1 MGVQGRFGGLFFVL
15 SAHFFMPSMLYIL
28 IHSHISWF
36 SGGHSDSNDPDSYK
50 EAKLHGSGHGDI
62 DDESDLNALASKDCE
77 DDSVH
82 QWDYMRSNGLGFIPG
97 LCCPHHDRIQSNG
110 VLRATDFDQMLL
122 RHPTEVGLC
131 IDHNAAFLIE
141 GDHFR
146 VIFPE
151 GQIGS
156 VLPDETFSEERLGR
170 PGVWIKECVGKGVS
184 LRLCPEKGKLSDLLK
199 LPFDIGQSTY
209 HLKVAAKN
217 NPDDGPLRESYPGF
231 SAKSFFGGQVSKD
244 FANFLAEMKEDE
256 EDDED
261 KGERSS

>member
-1 MGVQGRFGGLFFVL
+1 MDALISYFY
-15 SAHFFMPSMLYIL
+15 AHFFISPIL
-28 IHSHISWF
+28 LSLIISWF

-50 EAKLHGSGHGDI
+50 EAKLSGSIHSDI
-62 DDESDLNALASKDCE
+62 DDESDLNALASKHCE

-141 GDHFR
+141 GDNFR

-170 PGVWIKECVGKGVS
+170 PGVWIKEVTHGEVVS

-199 LPFDIGQSTY
+199 LPFKIEQSTF

-231 SAKSFFGGQVSKD
+231 SAKSFFGGQVSKE
-244 FANFLAEMKEDE
+244 FANFLAEMKLEEE
-256 EDDED
+256 EDDDE
-261 KGERSS
+261 GERSS

>member
-1 MGVQGRFGGLFFVL
+1 MLTSL
-15 SAHFFMPSMLYIL
+15 HMPSILHTHTLYL
-28 IHSHISWF
+28 ISWF

-141 GDHFR
+141 GDNFR

-199 LPFDIGQSTY
+199 LPFDTRQSTY